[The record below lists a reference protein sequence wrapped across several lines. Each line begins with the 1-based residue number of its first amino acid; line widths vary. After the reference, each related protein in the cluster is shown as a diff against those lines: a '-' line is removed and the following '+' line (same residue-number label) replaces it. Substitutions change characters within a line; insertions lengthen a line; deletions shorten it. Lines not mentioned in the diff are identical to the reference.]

1 MAVTPVYPAV
11 RHHSAG
17 PVSARPTLEPPDDV
31 LVRRARGGD
40 LAAFETLVERHRA
53 TVFRV
58 AARLVGDHD
67 AEDVTQDAF
76 LRAYHRLRHF
86 RGEASFRTWLLR
98 ITHNSAIDSL
108 ARRRRQ
114 AEAEEPEDLEHAPD
128 VEETRQPAERL
139 ERSERLR
146 RLEGKLELLRLEH
159 RTVLVLRDVE
169 GLSYEEIADVT
180 DMPVGSVKGRLHRA
194 RAELIDFLRRNTY
207 DWELPR

>member
-1 MAVTPVYPAV
+1 M
-11 RHHSAG
+11 
-17 PVSARPTLEPPDDV
+17 EPRDDF
-31 LVRRARGGD
+31 LVERARGGD

-58 AARLVGDHD
+58 TARLVGEHE

-76 LRAYHRLRHF
+76 LRAYHRLGRF

-98 ITHNSAIDSL
+98 IAHNSAMDAL
-108 ARRRRQ
+108 GRRRRR
-114 AEAEEPEDLEHAPD
+114 ADSDDADDLEQAPD
-128 VEETRQPAERL
+128 VEEARRPAERL

-146 RLEGKLELLRLEH
+146 RLEGKLELLRSEH

-169 GLSYEEIADVT
+169 GLSYEEIAEVT
-180 DMPVGSVKGRLHRA
+180 AMPVGSVKGRLHRA
-194 RAELIDFLRRNTY
+194 RGELIDFLRRNTY

>member
-1 MAVTPVYPAV
+1 VTLRQPMDL
-11 RHHSAG
+11 G
-17 PVSARPTLEPPDDV
+17 DDL
-31 LVRRARGGD
+31 LVERARGGD

-58 AARLVGDHD
+58 AARLVGNHE

-76 LRAYHRLRHF
+76 LRAYHRLGRF

-98 ITHNSAIDSL
+98 IAHNSAMDAL
-108 ARRRRQ
+108 GRRRRQ
-114 AEAEEPEDLEHAPD
+114 AESDDSDELERAPD
-128 VEETRQPAERL
+128 VEKTRQPAERL

-146 RLEGKLELLRLEH
+146 RLEGKLELLRSEH

-169 GLSYEEIADVT
+169 GLSYEEIAEVT

-194 RAELIDFLRRNTY
+194 RDELIDFLRRNTY

>member
-1 MAVTPVYPAV
+1 VTLRQPMDL
-11 RHHSAG
+11 G
-17 PVSARPTLEPPDDV
+17 DDL
-31 LVRRARGGD
+31 LVERARAGD

-58 AARLVGDHD
+58 AARLVGNHE

-76 LRAYHRLRHF
+76 LRAYHRLGRF

-98 ITHNSAIDSL
+98 ITHNSAMDAL
-108 ARRRRQ
+108 GRRRRQ
-114 AEAEEPEDLEHAPD
+114 AESDDSDELERAPD
-128 VEETRQPAERL
+128 VEKTRQPAERL

-146 RLEGKLELLRLEH
+146 RLEGKLELLRSEH

-169 GLSYEEIADVT
+169 GLSYEEIAEVA

-194 RAELIDFLRRNTY
+194 RDELIDFLRRNTY